1 VRAVNHLGEWDEARP
16 AVTSVARTLAR
27 VTPARSALLALLV
40 GAVCVGVSACG
51 GSDETSGGESTTTTT
66 TSAAGGN
73 ERLSSADWAMYQ
85 TALADAQ
92 AVNADAVKAFTR
104 CRNLVGTNADADKV
118 KTCLGDAT
126 TAVVAEGQKF
136 LSVLEGFDVTGACG
150 DARSELVNYVRA
162 YVSSVNG
169 ITRSL
174 EAGSTASLGANV
186 TNATHGLTEARKAEP
201 KFTAACKPL

>member
-1 VRAVNHLGEWDEARP
+1 
-16 AVTSVARTLAR
+16 VARTLAR
-27 VTPARSALLALLV
+27 VTPVRSALLALLV
-40 GAVCVGVSACG
+40 GAVFVGASACG
-51 GSDETSGGESTTTTT
+51 GSDESSGGESTTTTT

-73 ERLSSADWAMYQ
+73 ERLSAADWATYQ

-92 AVNADAVKAFTR
+92 AVNADAIKAFTR

-126 TAVVAEGQKF
+126 TAVVSHGQKF
-136 LSVLEGFDVTGACG
+136 LGILEGFDASGACD
-150 DARSELVNYVRA
+150 DARMELVNYVRA

-169 ITRSL
+169 MNRSL
-174 EAGSTASLGANV
+174 AAGAVASLDANV
-186 TNATHGLTEARKAEP
+186 TNATEGLTQARKAGP

>member
-1 VRAVNHLGEWDEARP
+1 L
-16 AVTSVARTLAR
+16 VARTFAR
-27 VTPARSALLALLV
+27 VTLARSALLALLV
-40 GAVCVGVSACG
+40 GAVCAGASACG
-51 GSDETSGGESTTTTT
+51 GSDESGKSTTTAT
-66 TSAAGGN
+66 TSTAGN
-73 ERLSSADWAMYQ
+73 ERLSSADWAAYQ

-104 CRNLVGTNADADKV
+104 CRDLVGTNADAEKV

-126 TAVVAEGQKF
+126 TAVVSEGQKF
-136 LSVLEGFDVTGACG
+136 LRVLEGFDVSGAC
-150 DARSELVNYVRA
+150 DAARLELVNYVRA

-169 ITRSL
+169 INRSL
-174 EAGSTASLGANV
+174 DAGSTASLGANV